1 MNWYPKWT
9 WPDDI
14 DPPDEPEWR
23 RPKTWGGK
31 FKYRREY
38 GSLLWVKEDQNLLL
52 NAISVSAK
60 AAQDSMEQALRAVRL
75 GEAWDDALVV
85 RTLHNTRAAM
95 LAAGYDGE
103 STAFVSADRIAV
115 RTAQRIRE
123 RHKRI
128 MPHKKYE
135 ANPTF
140 RICAGQTH
148 DAPVVVRRVENER
161 PSLVLGDIGTVYCD
175 GRADD
180 AWSDCAY
187 AEMTRMAGSW
197 HVRFVW
203 VKTVEKEK
211 NYEQGDI
218 RERA

>member
-1 MNWYPKWT
+1 MNWYAKWS
-9 WPDDI
+9 WPNS
-14 DPPDEPEWR
+14 DPPDAPEWR

-38 GSLLWVKEDQNLLL
+38 GALLWVKEDQNLLL
-52 NAISVSAK
+52 DAISVNAK
-60 AAQDSMEQALRAVRL
+60 AAQDSMEEALRAIRL
-75 GEAWDDALVV
+75 GEPWDDELVV
-85 RTLHNTRAAM
+85 RVLHDTRTAM
-95 LAAGYDGE
+95 LRAGYDGE
-103 STAFVSADRIAV
+103 SSAFVSADRIAV

-128 MPHKKYE
+128 MPPKKYE

-140 RICAGQTH
+140 RICAGLAH
-148 DAPVVVRRVENER
+148 DAPVVVRRVEDQR
-161 PSLVLGDIGTVYCD
+161 PALVLGDIGTVYCD

-180 AWSDCAY
+180 AWQGCAY

-203 VKTVEKEK
+203 VKTVEKES
-211 NYEQGDI
+211 NRDQDNI
-218 RERA
+218 CERA